1 MRNSKSGQIS
11 LPVIL
16 LIGGIV
22 VEIGI
27 IGASFSYLLISGGYG
42 ERLSAQAWVYS
53 QSGLQDVFLKIARN
67 KDYFASGPCNLDFGS
82 SRNKCG
88 LTVTRDGSKVTIVST
103 GETALRKR
111 KLEAVLSV
119 DQFTGKTYLV
129 SLLEKTL

>member
-1 MRNSKSGQIS
+1 MFKR
-11 LPVIL
+11 LTLFLVLLTVL
-16 LIGGIV
+16 LIITPAHVLAQNFHSGESIV
-22 VEIGI
+22 LP
-27 IGASFSYLLISGGYG
+27 AG
-42 ERLSAQAWVYS
+42 EV
-53 QSGLQDVFLKIARN
+53 VN